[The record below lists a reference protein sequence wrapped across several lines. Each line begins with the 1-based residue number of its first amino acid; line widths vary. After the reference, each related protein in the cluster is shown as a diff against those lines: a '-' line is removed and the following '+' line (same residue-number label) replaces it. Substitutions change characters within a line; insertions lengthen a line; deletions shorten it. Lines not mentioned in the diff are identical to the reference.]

1 MDIFHIADKVF
12 VDKFET
18 KSDECGYGKVTDMD
32 IQHNLMFIS
41 LINSKSNMIVNIDS
55 PYIKKIDFLPKDN
68 VIIHDLMKDHYNKL
82 GVVNAYDRAIDRYR
96 VMIDDEPHWFAPFEL
111 IPYKAEADSNFYDDN
126 DDWSEHFVKTFSS
139 FNPIKVKLSAD
150 GKKAY
155 EYHFGA
161 KPPVDAKGRTKFANL
176 AQLMEVYNPTFIY
189 ADKYMLDNDEILVKI
204 GD

>member
-1 MDIFHIADKVF
+1 MSVFHIADKVF
-12 VDKFET
+12 LDKTET
-18 KSDECGYGKVTDMD
+18 EDCGYGKVTAMD
-32 IQHNLMFIS
+32 IPHNRMTIS
-41 LINSKSNMIVNIDS
+41 LINSTLDVIVNIDA

-68 VIIHDLMKDHYNKL
+68 VIIHDLMKDYYNKL

-111 IPYKAEADSNFYDDN
+111 IPYKAEADPNFYDDN

-155 EYHFGA
+155 EYHFGV
-161 KPPVDAKGRTKFANL
+161 KPPVDAKGRTEFGNL
-176 AQLMEVYNPTFIY
+176 AQLMEVYDPTFIY